1 MSKIS
6 SKAIVTLSL
15 ALLVLGVANI
25 GRADAIP
32 VIIDDSTRAR
42 RSHAPLAT
50 PRARALMPVNGEDT
64 WIGAGAVFGQWLFTG
79 LTDGTYDVWAHWSVQ
94 SNYSTAVTW
103 SFTPDGGSTTQG
115 TLSEKVAVFRR
126 ASANGDLQQV
136 GTPPYDWYRLGG
148 PAATALVTDG
158 TLTVLFD
165 ATNGGGVYLGL
176 DAIRVQLVQPAP
188 EPSTLALLAAG
199 LAGLLA
205 YAWRKR
211 R

>member
-32 VIIDDSTRAR
+32 VIIDDS
-42 RSHAPLAT
+42 
-50 PRARALMPVNGEDT
+50 ARAPAFTCTAGYSTGTRSDAVDGEDT
-64 WIGAGAVFGQWLFTG
+64 WIGAGAAFGQWLFTG

-115 TLSEKVAVFRR
+115 TLSEKVAVFQS
-126 ASANGDLQQV
+126 SANGDLQQV